1 MKARW
6 FALVPWLAAAGFCL
20 SARQDPETKAT
31 SEATDP
37 FAAAVADYDAGRY
50 RESLTGWQALAAE
63 LGPQAPPEVLGNLA
77 LAALR
82 GVRLGDAE
90 AAARKLEE
98 SASSAERAYAAFLLA
113 HAAYL
118 RSQQAE
124 AAARLP
130 DAEPRAWDAALSSCH
145 AAAAAWMRADTLA
158 AAGWPAAVR
167 NAERAVRR
175 LSELERLRDE
185 AERQKPPAKKEP
197 DQPEQKPQRKPDEKP
212 EEQDPEMM
220 RTKMSPEEVAK
231 LLLRLEQK
239 DREKRMART
248 AQQRAGATAGER
260 DW

>member
-1 MKARW
+1 MNARC
-6 FALVPWLAAAGFCL
+6 FALLPCFVAAGFCL
-20 SARQDPETKAT
+20 SARQDPETKDPSQPAN
-31 SEATDP
+31 P
-37 FAAAVADYDAGRY
+37 FAAAVASYDAGRY
-50 RESLTGWQALAAE
+50 QESLAAWQALAAE
-63 LGPQAPPEVLGNLA
+63 LAAEVPPEVLGNLA

-82 GVRLGDAE
+82 GFRLGDAE
-90 AAARKLEE
+90 TAARKLEE

-130 DAEPRAWDAALSSCH
+130 DAEPRAWDAALSSCR
-145 AAAAAWMRADTLA
+145 AAVAAWMRADTLA

-175 LSELERLRDE
+175 LAELERLRDE

-197 DQPEQKPQRKPDEKP
+197 DQPEQKPQQKPDEKP

-231 LLLRLEQK
+231 LLERLGQK